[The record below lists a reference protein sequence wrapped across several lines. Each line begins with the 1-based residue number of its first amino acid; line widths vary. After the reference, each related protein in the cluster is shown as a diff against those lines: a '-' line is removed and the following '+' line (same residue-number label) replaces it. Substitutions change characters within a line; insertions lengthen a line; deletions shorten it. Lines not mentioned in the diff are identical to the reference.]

1 MNFQIR
7 GERMEVTPSMKE
19 YATDKLSRME
29 KYFDNPNNIVC
40 KVIFSIRG
48 REQKV
53 EVTINGGKY
62 DLRAEVSHSDL
73 YAAIDLVVDKLETQM
88 RKFKSKLM
96 SKDRVQIVYNEEE
109 FIDEEDVEEEIVK
122 RKKVYLK
129 PMHEEDAILEMELSG
144 HNFYIYKDIKT
155 ENVNVLY
162 KRYDGTYGIIETN

>member
-1 MNFQIR
+1 MNFQVR
-7 GERMEVTPSMKE
+7 GERMEVTNSMKE
-19 YATDKLSRME
+19 YAIQKLSKME

-40 KVIFSIRG
+40 KVIFSVRG

-62 DLRAEVSHSDL
+62 DLRAEVSHIDL
-73 YAAIDLVVDKLETQM
+73 YAALDLVVDKLETQM

-96 SKDRVQIVYNEEE
+96 SKDRVQIVYNEE
-109 FIDEEDVEEEIVK
+109 IIEEDEVQDIVK

-129 PMHEEDAILEMELSG
+129 PMHEEDGILEMELSG

-162 KRYDGTYGIIETN
+162 KRYDGSYGIIETN

>member
-62 DLRAEVSHSDL
+62 DLIAEVSHSDL

-109 FIDEEDVEEEIVK
+109 FIDDEDVE
-122 RKKVYLK
+122 
-129 PMHEEDAILEMELSG
+129 
-144 HNFYIYKDIKT
+144 
-155 ENVNVLY
+155 
-162 KRYDGTYGIIETN
+162 

>member
-1 MNFQIR
+1 MNFQVR
-7 GERMEVTPSMKE
+7 GERMEVTNSMKE
-19 YATDKLSRME
+19 YAIQKLSKME

-40 KVIFSIRG
+40 KVIFSVRG

-62 DLRAEVSHSDL
+62 DLRAEVSHNDL
-73 YAAIDLVVDKLETQM
+73 YAALDLVVDKLETQM

-96 SKDRVQIVYNEEE
+96 SKDRVQIVYNEEVIE
-109 FIDEEDVEEEIVK
+109 DEEVQDIVK

-162 KRYDGTYGIIETN
+162 KRYDGSYGIIETN

>member
-7 GERMEVTPSMKE
+7 GERMEVTDSMKE
-19 YATDKLSRME
+19 YAIDKLSRVE

-88 RKFKSKLM
+88 RKYKSKLM

-109 FIDEEDVEEEIVK
+109 IIDDDEIEEIVK

>member
-7 GERMEVTPSMKE
+7 GERMEVTDSMKE
-19 YATDKLSRME
+19 YAIDKLSRME

-88 RKFKSKLM
+88 RKYKSKLM

-109 FIDEEDVEEEIVK
+109 IIDDDEIEEIVK

>member
-7 GERMEVTPSMKE
+7 GERMEVTDSMKE
-19 YATDKLSRME
+19 YAIDKLSRME
-29 KYFDNPNNIVC
+29 KQFDNPNNIFC

-88 RKFKSKLM
+88 RKYKSKLM

-109 FIDEEDVEEEIVK
+109 IIDDDEIEEIVK

>member
-7 GERMEVTPSMKE
+7 GERMEVTDSMKE
-19 YATDKLSRME
+19 YVTDKLSRME

-53 EVTINGGKY
+53 EVTINGSKY

-88 RKFKSKLM
+88 RKYKSKLM
-96 SKDRVQIVYNEEE
+96 SKERVQIVYS
-109 FIDEEDVEEEIVK
+109 EEEIIDEDNVEEVVK

-162 KRYDGTYGIIETN
+162 KRYDGSYGIIETN

>member
-1 MNFQIR
+1 MNFQVR
-7 GERMEVTPSMKE
+7 GERMEVTNSMKE
-19 YATDKLSRME
+19 YAIQKLSKME

-40 KVIFSIRG
+40 KVIFSVRG

-62 DLRAEVSHSDL
+62 DLRAEVSHNDL
-73 YAAIDLVVDKLETQM
+73 YAALDLVVDKLETQM

-96 SKDRVQIVYNEEE
+96 SKDRVQIVYNEE
-109 FIDEEDVEEEIVK
+109 IIEEDEVQDIVK

-162 KRYDGTYGIIETN
+162 KRYDGSYGIIETN

>member
-7 GERMEVTPSMKE
+7 GERMEVTDSMKE
-19 YATDKLSRME
+19 YVTDKLSRME

-53 EVTINGGKY
+53 EVTINGSKY
-62 DLRAEVSHSDL
+62 YLRAEVSHSDL

-88 RKFKSKLM
+88 RKYKSKLM
-96 SKDRVQIVYNEEE
+96 SKERVQIVYS
-109 FIDEEDVEEEIVK
+109 EEEIIDDDNVEEVVK

-162 KRYDGTYGIIETN
+162 KRYDGSYGIIETN